1 MATTIS
7 SSSPSSSP
15 TLSLTTPENTTTRPS
30 APTRTRSSSLLHK
43 NVLQRM
49 RPLPFQYIY
58 TFWHTK
64 PGSSNPTPLAES
76 IPDIATFYKIY
87 NNFPWEN
94 LSLKDGVHFFRS
106 GVRPL
111 WEDEENIE
119 GGCWVLKVRKED
131 GRALR
136 TWEEVCLLVL
146 GGEVGSVVA
155 RERDHILGISYS
167 PRLYVAHI
175 SIWTKQ
181 GANRQS
187 IEALQK
193 TVVSRLSPELQPKS
207 EMDYYYKKHSQHE
220 GWEEAVKSK
229 KAAEQESDV
238 QNGPVS

>member
-1 MATTIS
+1 M
-7 SSSPSSSP
+7 
-15 TLSLTTPENTTTRPS
+15 
-30 APTRTRSSSLLHK
+30 
-43 NVLQRM
+43 
-49 RPLPFQYIY
+49 
-58 TFWHTK
+58 
-64 PGSSNPTPLAES
+64 
-76 IPDIATFYKIY
+76 
-87 NNFPWEN
+87 
-94 LSLKDGVHFFRS
+94 
-106 GVRPL
+106 RPL

-155 RERDHILGISYS
+155 RGELLRLSYSGLRRHKIGWMCVGMLLTMRCTERDHILGISYS